1 MRVNTGILQNLRERG
16 QVNFV
21 ETKPKS
27 SDPIQVIKNDSSQV
41 TSNDKEYTLREFRAM
56 KSTRE
61 RNSGNDKKSKLLG

>member
-1 MRVNTGILQNLRERG
+1 MRVNTRILQNLGERG

-21 ETKPKS
+21 ETKKKS

-41 TSNDKEYTLREFRAM
+41 TSYDKEYTLRAM

-61 RNSGNDKKSKLLG
+61 RNSGNDKKIKLLG

>member
-1 MRVNTGILQNLRERG
+1 MRVNTRILQNLRERG

-41 TSNDKEYTLREFRAM
+41 TGYDKEYRVYTTGYEEHA
-56 KSTRE
+56 
-61 RNSGNDKKSKLLG
+61 GKKLWK

>member
-1 MRVNTGILQNLRERG
+1 MRVNTRILQNLRERG

-41 TSNDKEYTLREFRAM
+41 TGYDKEYTLRAM

-61 RNSGNDKKSKLLG
+61 RNSGNDKKIKLLG

>member
-41 TSNDKEYTLREFRAM
+41 TSYDKEYTLREFRAM

-61 RNSGNDKKSKLLG
+61 RKSGNDKKSKLLG